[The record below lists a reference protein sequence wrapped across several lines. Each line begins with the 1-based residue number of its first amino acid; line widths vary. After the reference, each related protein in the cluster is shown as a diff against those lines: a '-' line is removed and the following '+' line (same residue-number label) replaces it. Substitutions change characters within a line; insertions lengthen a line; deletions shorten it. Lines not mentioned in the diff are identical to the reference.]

1 MDLLIPDKKPR
12 IRQKQQA
19 PDQRSITVCPIRAA
33 SDRRMTAQVLR
44 ALLILCSYTNKAG
57 VAWVSL
63 ERIGK
68 DLGVSRPRAGQLVKK
83 LTELGYVRVIHK
95 GFKGYCADSRQVIF
109 NPDITPDQA
118 AAVAGELAPYQLE
131 QQRREAEKMQAEQD
145 KKQAKLSARAKR
157 KGKGQAIA
165 ESNQVGRVDRLVQ
178 SQDYKQYANVD
189 AAILELAIESAGPG
203 ATPAQIDHAID
214 QLLR

>member
-1 MDLLIPDKKPR
+1 MDLLIPSKRPR
-12 IRQKQQA
+12 IRQKVQA

-68 DLGVSRPRAGQLVKK
+68 DLSVSRPRAGQLVKK

-109 NPDITPDQA
+109 NPDITADQA
-118 AAVAGELAPYQLE
+118 AAVAGELAPFQIE
-131 QQRREAEKMQAEQD
+131 QQRKEAEQMQAKQEAQ
-145 KKQAKLSARAKR
+145 QAKLAAKAKR
-157 KGKGQAIA
+157 KGKAQAIA
-165 ESNQVGRVDRLVQ
+165 ESNQAGQVDRLVEL
-178 SQDYKQYANVD
+178 DIHRHHANVD
-189 AAILELAIESAGPG
+189 ADILQLAIDTAGPG
-203 ATPAQIDHAID
+203 ATAAQIDRAID
-214 QLLR
+214 DLLR

>member
-1 MDLLIPDKKPR
+1 MDLLIPSKRPR
-12 IRQKQQA
+12 IRQKVQA

-68 DLGVSRPRAGQLVKK
+68 DLSVSRPRAGQLVKK

-109 NPDITPDQA
+109 NPDITADQA
-118 AAVAGELAPYQLE
+118 AAVAGELAPYQVE
-131 QQRREAEKMQAEQD
+131 QQRKEAEQMQAEQD
-145 KKQAKLSARAKR
+145 KKQAKLAARAKR

-165 ESNQVGRVDRLVQ
+165 ESNQVSQVDRLGLLE
-178 SQDYKQYANVD
+178 DYTQYANVD
-189 AAILELAIESAGPG
+189 ADILQLAIEAVGPG
-203 ATPAQIDHAID
+203 ATPAQIDQAID
-214 QLLR
+214 DLLR

>member
-1 MDLLIPDKKPR
+1 
-12 IRQKQQA
+12 
-19 PDQRSITVCPIRAA
+19 
-33 SDRRMTAQVLR
+33 MTAQVLR

-68 DLGVSRPRAGQLVKK
+68 DLSVSRPRAGQLVKK

-118 AAVAGELAPYQLE
+118 AAVAGELAPYQLK
-131 QQRREAEKMQAEQD
+131 QQRKEAEQMQAEQD
-145 KKQAKLSARAKR
+145 KKQAKLAAKAKR
-157 KGKGQAIA
+157 KGKPQAIA
-165 ESNQVGRVDRLVQ
+165 ESNQASQVDRLGLLE
-178 SQDYKQYANVD
+178 DYTQYANVD
-189 AAILELAIESAGPG
+189 ADILQLAIDTAGPG
-203 ATPAQIDHAID
+203 ATPAQIDQAID
-214 QLLR
+214 DLLR

>member
-1 MDLLIPDKKPR
+1 MDLVIPDKKPR
-12 IRQKQQA
+12 IRQKVQT

-68 DLGVSRPRAGQLVKK
+68 DLSVSRPRAGQLVKK

-109 NPDITPDQA
+109 NPDITADQA

-131 QQRREAEKMQAEQD
+131 QQQKEAEKMQAEQD
-145 KKQAKLSARAKR
+145 KKQAKLAARAKR
-157 KGKGQAIA
+157 KGKPQAIA
-165 ESNQVGRVDRLVQ
+165 ESNQVGQVDRLGLL
-178 SQDYKQYANVD
+178 QDYTQYTNVD
-189 AAILELAIESAGPG
+189 ADILELAIDTAGPG
-203 ATPAQIDHAID
+203 ATAAQIDQAID
-214 QLLR
+214 DLLR

>member
-1 MDLLIPDKKPR
+1 M
-12 IRQKQQA
+12 QA

-68 DLGVSRPRAGQLVKK
+68 DLSVSRPRAGQLVKK

-109 NPDITPDQA
+109 NPDITADQA
-118 AAVAGELAPYQLE
+118 AAVAGELAPFQIE
-131 QQRREAEKMQAEQD
+131 QQRKEAEQMQAKQEAQ
-145 KKQAKLSARAKR
+145 QAKLAAKAKR
-157 KGKGQAIA
+157 KGKAQAIA
-165 ESNQVGRVDRLVQ
+165 ESNQAGQVDRLVEL
-178 SQDYKQYANVD
+178 DIHRHHANVD
-189 AAILELAIESAGPG
+189 ADILQLAIDTAGPG
-203 ATPAQIDHAID
+203 ATAAQIDRAID
-214 QLLR
+214 DLLR